1 MVAQAGGAGRR
12 GRGARDLPPGL
23 QSSTVPL
30 GDVECA
36 VICRVRFSVRCALG
50 ARARLRFSVRPSAQS
65 ALFREVVCQ
74 NALFREA
81 TPRLPR

>member
-1 MVAQAGGAGRR
+1 MVEVRNGR
-12 GRGARDLPPGL
+12 ARRRARNLAPGL

-30 GDVECA
+30 GDVEYA
-36 VICRVRFSVRCALG
+36 VICRM
-50 ARARLRFSVRPSAQS
+50 RFSVRPSAQS
-65 ALFREVVCQ
+65 ALFREVVYQ